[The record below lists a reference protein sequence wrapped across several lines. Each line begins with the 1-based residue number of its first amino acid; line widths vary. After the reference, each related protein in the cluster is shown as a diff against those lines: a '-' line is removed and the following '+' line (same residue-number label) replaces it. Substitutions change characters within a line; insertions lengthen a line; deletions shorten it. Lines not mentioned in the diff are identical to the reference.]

1 MPIDKK
7 YIRYY
12 SVSGYGE
19 STPFRIPPCA
29 GRVTLELFGR
39 ASYSQCNIPL
49 SGGGVG
55 TTATQCSKSLVSTS
69 YRGRWYGKTEVT
81 SANITDSSAFA
92 IACQSTYS
100 WFRIAQ
106 STYGAGGVILPQS
119 SSNYCNMATRVGD
132 VIYKGGN
139 HGRRY
144 VTCSATITCGKGTI
158 TGYGAIWGGWGGDA
172 GPRGPGGCGA
182 SAYTTDSYQIS
193 TTYYPGGGGGGNG
206 GGNAS
211 TSTAGRSVWNTPSS
225 FGAGGSGG
233 STTVFYSG
241 TCCNAA
247 SVSRGG
253 NGGGK
258 TTGGGTAGS
267 ANIPCGFCTVWGILT
282 TYLGTKSPSSATYR
296 YVAINP
302 GVYQIVVPIGTTQIQ
317 VYALGGGASGNMG
330 TSTSAPGFSTLTGT
344 RAGGG
349 GGGFAYSSRTINYT
363 EPGSVICIQVACSRN
378 QSSNTNY
385 KSSKV
390 TIDGV
395 LEAEAYTAY
404 DVRGGGCFINSG
416 AGWNANY
423 ARNGFTYIG
432 GSGGGGYCTTRTGG
446 GGGAAWYGGRGGTG
460 GSALSTRIT
469 GGGGGAA
476 SCSASGSNGTT
487 SASTTQGGVGGASGT
502 GYPHYGGYPGNSAF
516 NNSTTFPNGR
526 SGAGGAGGST
536 TDSTTRIKAGG
547 AGGWSSF
554 LSVAS
559 MNAFCGYIAIETSA
573 GLRNAT
579 GSCTPYGPGGG
590 GGGGYCNGG
599 GGSGGLFGGGGG
611 GAWGGQTSPGSGQRG
626 LVIVI
631 ISVNMGSSGAIAKF
645 TTSTSHVQVI

>member
-12 SVSGYGE
+12 SVSGYQE
-19 STPFRIPPCA
+19 SAPFRIPPCA

-39 ASYSQCNIPL
+39 ASYGQCAIPL

-55 TTATQCSKSLVSTS
+55 TTATQCSKSLVSS
-69 YRGRWYGKTEVT
+69 LYRGRWYGKTEVT

-106 STYGAGGVILPQS
+106 STYGAGGVILPQG

-144 VTCSATITCGKGTI
+144 VTCSGTIICGKSYVTA
-158 TGYGAIWGGWGGDA
+158 TGNIWGGWGGDA

-182 SAYTTDSYQIS
+182 SAYTTGSYQIS
-193 TTYYPGGGGGGNG
+193 TTYYPGAGGGANG

-241 TCCNAA
+241 TYCNAA
-247 SVSRGG
+247 SVSLGG

-258 TTGGGTAGS
+258 TFVAGCSIAGS
-267 ANIPCGFCTVWGILT
+267 ANIPSGFCTVWGILT
-282 TYLGTKSPSSATYR
+282 AYLGTKSPPSATYR
-296 YVAINP
+296 YVATTP

-317 VYALGGGASGNMG
+317 VYALGGGASGNIG
-330 TSTSAPGFSTLTGT
+330 TSTSAPGFNSQTGT
-344 RAGGG
+344 KAGGG

-363 EPGSVICIQVACSRN
+363 EPGSVICIQVACSR
-378 QSSNTNY
+378 SAYSTTNY

-404 DVRGGGCFINSG
+404 DVRGGGYFSNSG

-432 GSGGGGYCTTRTGG
+432 GWGGGGYCTTRSGG
-446 GGGAAWYGGRGGTG
+446 GGGAAWYGGFGGTG
-460 GSALSTRIT
+460 GSALSTRVT

-487 SASTTQGGVGGASGT
+487 NSTTTAGGIGGASGT
-502 GYPHYGGYPGNSAF
+502 GYPHYGGTPGNGAY
-516 NNSTTFPNGR
+516 NNSTIFLNGR
-526 SGAGGAGGST
+526 YGAGGGGGST
-536 TDSTTRIKAGG
+536 TISTTRSKAGG

-554 LSVAS
+554 LGAAS
-559 MNAFCGYIAIETSA
+559 MNAFCGYRPIEPNYYSY
-573 GLRNAT
+573 N
-579 GSCTPYGPGGG
+579 SPCIPYGPGGG
-590 GGGGYCNGG
+590 GGGGYCTACGG
-599 GGSGGLFGGGGG
+599 PGGLFGGGGG
-611 GAWGGQTSPGSGQRG
+611 GAQGGAGIGRVG
-626 LVIVI
+626 LVIII